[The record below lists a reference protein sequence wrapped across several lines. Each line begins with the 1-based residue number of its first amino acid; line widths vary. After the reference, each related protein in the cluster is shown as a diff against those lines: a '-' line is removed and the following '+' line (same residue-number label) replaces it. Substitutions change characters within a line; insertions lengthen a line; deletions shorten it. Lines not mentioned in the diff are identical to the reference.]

1 MALQLPQRYF
11 DGTGIP
17 AVPASGDIQG
27 TSGEARID
35 PLGSWRGPALLV
47 EKVLNG
53 EMGNQVGGVGHAS
66 ERREVSPNP
75 RNIT

>member
-47 EKVLNG
+47 EKCKQDG
-53 EMGNQVGGVGHAS
+53 ELGGRGRARIRIKRS
-66 ERREVSPNP
+66 
-75 RNIT
+75 